1 MNPQLTLLLDSNT
14 KAKSLFMSSVGMMLA
29 AMEEVQG
36 MSDTKK
42 DPDLR
47 EKVTEALGEIL
58 QAVRPDANSWTYVKH
73 QISYSVYLNARR
85 QSGTITEYDL
95 IRPGLLQGHFD
106 NQFEYFEHYDRI
118 RRHEQAMQE
127 IGASGMKACN
137 KCGVAKPQSAYRKG
151 GTCNACRGKEYRN
164 RKKDRQEGTEE

>member
-1 MNPQLTLLLDSNT
+1 MNSQLTLLLDSNI

-58 QAVRPDANSWTYVKH
+58 QAVRPDPNSWTYVKH
-73 QISYSVYLNARR
+73 QISYSVYLSARR

-95 IRPGLLQGHFD
+95 IRPGLQQGNFD

-118 RRHEQAMQE
+118 RKHEQAMQE
-127 IGASGMKACN
+127 VGASGLKTCN
-137 KCGVAKPQSAYRKG
+137 KCGEAKPMSAYRKG
-151 GTCNACRGKEYRN
+151 ATCNACRGREYRN
-164 RKKDRQEGTEE
+164 RRKEKEVME